1 VKRSVFVWLLLLFV
15 LLVDQWL
22 KIWVKL
28 NMAMG
33 EEFRVFGLS
42 WFRIHF
48 TENPGMAFGMEL
60 GGSYGKLILSSFRI
74 IAVGFISYYLYTLVK
89 RQVSWGLLASI
100 TLILAGAV
108 GNIIDSALYG
118 LIFTESGTHTP
129 AKMVGFGEG
138 YAGALHGRVVDML
151 YFPLIEK
158 PFHFFQ
164 PIFNIADASIS
175 IGVGLLIIFYR
186 RFFAEES
193 KEENKEESPKVETAP
208 TTTAAASD
216 ELPSTTNN

>member
-1 VKRSVFVWLLLLFV
+1 MKRSVFVWLLLLFV
-15 LLVDQWL
+15 LFIDQWL

-33 EEFRVFGLS
+33 EEFQVFGLS

-48 TENPGMAFGMEL
+48 TENNGMAFGMEL
-60 GGSYGKLILSSFRI
+60 GGGYGKLILSSFRI

-89 RQVSWGLLASI
+89 KRASWGLLASI
-100 TLILAGAV
+100 SLILAGAL
-108 GNIIDSALYG
+108 GNIIDSAVYG

-129 AKMVGFGEG
+129 AKWVGIGEG
-138 YAGALHGRVVDML
+138 YASALHGRVVDML

-175 IGVGLLIIFYR
+175 IGVGLLIVFYR
-186 RFFAEES
+186 RFFAEDAKTEEEK
-193 KEENKEESPKVETAP
+193 KEETLAKSE
-208 TTTAAASD
+208 
-216 ELPSTTNN
+216 ELPATNN